1 MSALGLQ
8 EDGETTN
15 DFVATTG
22 NLHNSDKENLEPP
35 KFVFGENYI
44 LDEDDEEIVQSS
56 SSIILNISS
65 DTGNHS
71 SEEELEVGL
80 ILPKY
85 CTTKLIQKVLRQ
97 EVILLKVQKLNC

>member
-1 MSALGLQ
+1 MSLMSALGLQ

-22 NLHNSDKENLEPP
+22 NSHNSDKENLEPP

-71 SEEELEVGL
+71 SEEELEVS
-80 ILPKY
+80 
-85 CTTKLIQKVLRQ
+85 
-97 EVILLKVQKLNC
+97 